1 MTRFRDEVRLIPG
14 VAWTIGAFVYLL
26 MALVFLRIVL
36 PDPDVAGWPAVA
48 RLLFMLVVPLPLF
61 VYVLLVG
68 YVYSDA
74 KRRGMRHVLWTWV
87 AALVPNG
94 IGIILYFVMRN
105 PIAPRPCP
113 QCGAVARAGFA
124 FCPQCGASLS
134 PACPGCRRAAEPGW
148 SHCAY
153 CGTKLP

>member
-1 MTRFRDEVRLIPG
+1 MTRFRDELRLIPSG
-14 VAWTIGAFVYLL
+14 VWVIAAMVYLL
-26 MALVFLRIVL
+26 MVMAFMILVSRDPEFASWHPTFREMFMFL
-36 PDPDVAGWPAVA
+36 
-48 RLLFMLVVPLPLF
+48 VPLPLF

-68 YVYSDA
+68 YVYGDA

-94 IGIILYFVMRN
+94 IGIILYFVLRQ

-113 QCGAVARAGFA
+113 QCGAIARPGFA
-124 FCPQCGASLS
+124 FCPQCGAAIS
-134 PACPGCRRAAEPGW
+134 PVCAGCRRAAEPGW

-153 CGTKLP
+153 CGLKLP